1 MKYRKKLSDRFC
13 LAGKQYI
20 LLTGATG
27 LVGRYLLRDL
37 LLRKERVAV
46 IARPSARLSARQRVE
61 AIMQHWERE
70 LGSSLP
76 RPLVIEGD
84 ICCADLGM
92 SEEDSSWVSSNCRQV
107 VHNAAILQFDA
118 TSRKDEPFRTNLGGT
133 ERVLEVTQRLGIP
146 DFHYVSTAY
155 VCGKATDTVF
165 EDQLDVGQELRND
178 YEQSKFESEK
188 LVRAATGFRNVTIFR
203 PAVIIGDSETGYTST
218 YHGLFLYLRLISM
231 LVPLQKPN
239 AEGKRI
245 TPIQLPMSGDEPRNL
260 VPVDWVAS
268 VIAHVIC
275 TPAAHGRTFHLTP
288 QHCTSAAEV
297 IDSCCNYFN
306 SEGVTYALS
315 DTADKSGADEGDE
328 FARKFFENARIYE
341 SYVTDDPDF
350 DRRNVEKWAGHLPCP
365 VVDEAMIHRFIEFG
379 ESNRW
384 GKTRSR
390 IPEVD
395 YWFEDEL
402 GRIGELAETIV
413 GRHDEA
419 FDAGITIGLDIK
431 GPGGGQWT
439 LVELASGV
447 RFERGVPAGENP
459 LLVVDGKQVAQ
470 LLDRLAVKGAEF
482 SSGSFADEFENTIS
496 LAIR

>member
-92 SEEDSSWVSSNCRQV
+92 SEEDSRWVSSNCRQV

-245 TPIQLPMSGDEPRNL
+245 TPIQLPMSGNEPRNL

-288 QHCTSAAEV
+288 QHCT
-297 IDSCCNYFN
+297 C
-306 SEGVTYALS
+306 
-315 DTADKSGADEGDE
+315 
-328 FARKFFENARIYE
+328 
-341 SYVTDDPDF
+341 
-350 DRRNVEKWAGHLPCP
+350 
-365 VVDEAMIHRFIEFG
+365 
-379 ESNRW
+379 
-384 GKTRSR
+384 
-390 IPEVD
+390 
-395 YWFEDEL
+395 
-402 GRIGELAETIV
+402 
-413 GRHDEA
+413 
-419 FDAGITIGLDIK
+419 
-431 GPGGGQWT
+431 
-439 LVELASGV
+439 
-447 RFERGVPAGENP
+447 
-459 LLVVDGKQVAQ
+459 LLYTSPSPRD
-470 LLDRLAVKGAEF
+470 
-482 SSGSFADEFENTIS
+482 
-496 LAIR
+496 